1 MIMDGGLHYGTQSII
16 GILFEEVIWGGGRV
30 GVGEG
35 IYYIILV
42 SKRSIE

>member
-1 MIMDGGLHYGTQSII
+1 MDGGLHDGTQSII
-16 GILFEEVIWGGGRV
+16 GILLEEVIWGGGGGGV

-35 IYYIILV
+35 IYYTILV